1 MKEAEQILQISR
13 LFLSEEN
20 VTAFFI
26 KLDEEVGNTTT
37 IPDLKQCLSYIRN
50 SVDPPRI
57 PPPWWLWIAFITLV
71 TIHIILVIAFF
82 IAFFLLPFYT
92 SWIIAVPL
100 MTFIFFF
107 STTRVDCQLTNLENY
122 IRKRLGLKKI
132 GGFVGTY
139 ILKPLKNLYKRKKS
153 NL

>member
-1 MKEAEQILQISR
+1 MKEVDLIFQIAKKYIPEDNFS
-13 LFLSEEN
+13 
-20 VTAFFI
+20 AFFI
-26 KLDEEVGNTTT
+26 QLDEEVGKTTT
-37 IPDLKQCLSYIRN
+37 IPDLKQCLSKLRL

-57 PPPWWLWIAFITLV
+57 PPPWWLWIAFILLV
-71 TIHIILVIAFF
+71 TTHIILVIAFS

-122 IRKRLGLKKI
+122 MRKRLGFKKI
-132 GGFVGTY
+132 GGFVGFY
-139 ILKPLKNLYKRKKS
+139 FFKPVKKIILRH
-153 NL
+153 